1 MCPNRTNQRN
11 MNSITNQKP
20 ARIAWMGDLHLD
32 QATPESVQ
40 RFYKKLAGE
49 DFDAA
54 VVTGDVSNGR
64 EIAGHLVQLG
74 AACAPRP
81 VYFCLGNHDFHGSDF
96 DTVHARVREVCKQH
110 DNLFFLGHGEI
121 ISLTENTALV
131 GHGGWADGRAGWGRR
146 TIIKSPDQHRIG
158 DLSRLSCGGLFDR
171 MGKLGRESAGY
182 YRDVIPRALRH
193 FTHLVVCT
201 HVPPFW
207 QASLFSG
214 RVCGDTHLPHFSN
227 ISAGGVIAG
236 IAKHHP
242 RRRITVVCGHTH
254 CPAQLRILKNLE
266 VRVGGAQRGVPA
278 IQGILEIN

>member
-1 MCPNRTNQRN
+1 M
-11 MNSITNQKP
+11 S
-20 ARIAWMGDLHLD
+20 DLHLD
-32 QATPESVQ
+32 QASLESEL
-40 RFYKKLAGE
+40 RFLKKLSRE

-54 VVTGDVSNGR
+54 VVTGDISNGR
-64 EIAGHLVQLG
+64 EIAGHLAKLG

-81 VYFCLGNHDFHGSDF
+81 VYFCLGNHDYHSSDF
-96 DTVHARVREVCKQH
+96 DTVHAGVREVCKRH

-121 ISLTENTALV
+121 ISLTDNTALV

-171 MGKLGRESAGY
+171 MGQLGRESAGY
-182 YRDVIPRALRH
+182 FRDVIPRALRH